1 MRKAMRAVLL
11 TGHGGL
17 EKLEYRED
25 VPMPQPDR
33 DEVFIRV
40 GATGINNTD
49 LWTREGAYGQEDA
62 AGAIS
67 GWQRDRPLAFPR
79 IQGADIAG
87 RIVDVGEGVAK
98 TRMGQRVL
106 VNPTIYMNGDD
117 LTEVAFVGSE
127 RDGGFAEFVSVPA
140 QSAHKVDTDLTDAEL
155 ATFPTAY
162 LTAEHMLNRARLVP
176 GETVLITGA
185 SGGVGSAL
193 VQLAHD
199 RRARILAI
207 VGAGKEEKISE
218 LGADAVITRQNEDP
232 YEAIRGIAGEKAVD
246 VVADVV
252 GGPHF
257 GALLRSLKGGG
268 RYVSAGAIA
277 NPLVQ
282 LDLRTLYLNHLE
294 LIGSTLGTQAEF
306 ANVLRYIESGILQP
320 LLAAIYP
327 LNEIKQA
334 QTDFRAKRFIGKL
347 VVVP

>member
-1 MRKAMRAVLL
+1 MEKMMRAVLL
-11 TGHGGL
+11 IGHGEL

-25 VPMPQPDR
+25 VPMPQPGR
-33 DEVFIRV
+33 GEVLIQV

-67 GWQRDRPLAFPR
+67 GWQRDAPLTFPR

-87 RIVDVGEGVAK
+87 RIVEVGDGVAK
-98 TRMGQRVL
+98 TRLDQRVL
-106 VNPTIYMNGDD
+106 VNPTLYFNGDD
-117 LTEVAFVGSE
+117 LTEVAFIGSE
-127 RDGGFAEFVSVPA
+127 RDGGFAEFVTVPA
-140 QSAHKVDTDLTDAEL
+140 QNAHRIDADLTDAEL

-176 GETVLITGA
+176 GETVLVTGA

-193 VQLAHD
+193 VQLAHI

-207 VGAGKEEKISE
+207 VGAGKEAKLRR
-218 LGADAVITRQNEDP
+218 LGVDAVITRQNEDI
-232 YEAIRGIAGEKAVD
+232 YEAIRGIAGEKGVD

-257 GALLRSLKGGG
+257 VALLRSLKGGG

-277 NPLVQ
+277 DPLVQ

-306 ANVLRYIESGILQP
+306 ANVFRYIESGELQP
-320 LLAAIYP
+320 LLAATYP

-334 QTDFRAKRFIGKL
+334 QIDFRAKHFIGKL
-347 VVVP
+347 VIVP

>member
-1 MRKAMRAVLL
+1 MGKTMRAVLL

-25 VPMPQPDR
+25 VQMPQPGQN
-33 DEVFIRV
+33 EVLIQV

-67 GWQRDRPLAFPR
+67 GWQRDSPLAFPR

-87 RIVDVGEGVAK
+87 RIVAAGEGVAK

-106 VNPTIYMNGDD
+106 VNPTVYLNGDD
-117 LTEVAFVGSE
+117 LTEIAFIGSE
-127 RDGGFAEFVSVPA
+127 RDGGFAEFVTVPEQNA
-140 QSAHKVDTDLTDAEL
+140 RDIDTDLTDAEL

-162 LTAEHMLNRARLVP
+162 LTAEHMLNRARLAP
-176 GETVLITGA
+176 GETVLVTGA

-193 VQLAHD
+193 VQLAHI
-199 RRARILAI
+199 RGARILAL
-207 VGAGKEEKISE
+207 VGAGKEEKIRE
-218 LGADAVITRQNEDP
+218 LGVDAVITRQNEDL
-232 YEAIRGIAGEKAVD
+232 YEAIRGIAGDKAID

-257 GALLRSLKGGG
+257 VALLRSLKGGG

-277 NPLVQ
+277 DPLVQ

-294 LIGSTLGTQAEF
+294 IIGSTLGTQAEF
-306 ANVLRYIESGILQP
+306 ASVLRYIESGELQP
-320 LLAAIYP
+320 LLAATYP
-327 LNEIKQA
+327 LNEIKKAQA
-334 QTDFRAKRFIGKL
+334 DFRAKHFIGKL
-347 VVVP
+347 AIVP